1 MLELVQYLPL
11 PKLPVLPEELML
23 PLLALLPSLVAL
35 PLPRPFVVCREGVG

>member
-11 PKLPVLPEELML
+11 PKLHVLPEELML
-23 PLLALLPSLVAL
+23 PLPSLVAL